1 MVISE
6 LLAYGREV
14 LGTLAEP
21 EPGALVDRLAVPPLR
36 SALYLPGNRRDFIQ
50 KSPRFQPDA
59 VVIDLEDAVHPTD
72 RPAARAIVAEE
83 IEPLSGKIRAVWVRV
98 NPDPETMWLDLAA
111 AVRPG
116 LSTIQ
121 LSKTFNPES
130 VQALDR
136 ALGYFEGKAGMPYG
150 TVAIA
155 PILETAN
162 GLRLAYEIAMASR
175 RVEYLG
181 ALVAKE
187 GDTARAL
194 RMRALADPVGTE
206 SLSVRSNVLVA
217 ARAAGIRYPLGGV
230 VTDLNPDHATLTAF
244 GGANRDMGY
253 AGMFVIHPS
262 HVAPVNRLFSPTPE
276 ELTRACRTLG
286 DLRAAT
292 GRGAI
297 RGSGPGQDKGEMVDL
312 AMARYAVLLLEEA
325 SALGIDLPP
334 QS

>member
-1 MVISE
+1 
-6 LLAYGREV
+6 
-14 LGTLAEP
+14 
-21 EPGALVDRLAVPPLR
+21 
-36 SALYLPGNRRDFIQ
+36 
-50 KSPRFQPDA
+50 
-59 VVIDLEDAVHPTD
+59 
-72 RPAARAIVAEE
+72 
-83 IEPLSGKIRAVWVRV
+83 V
-98 NPDPETMWLDLAA
+98 NPDPETMWQDLEA

-116 LSTIQ
+116 LATIQ

-136 ALGYFEGKAGMPYG
+136 ALGYFEGKAGLPYG
-150 TVAIA
+150 KIAIA

-194 RMRALADPVGTE
+194 RMRALVDPVGTE
-206 SLSVRSNVLVA
+206 SLAVRSAVLVA

-230 VTDLNPDHATLTAF
+230 VTDLSPEQVQLRAF
-244 GGANRDMGY
+244 AGANRDMGY

-262 HVAPVNRLFSPTPE
+262 HVAAVNQIFSPSPE
-276 ELTRACRTLG
+276 ELTRAARTLK
-286 DLRAAT
+286 DLRASA

-297 RGSGPGQDKGEMVDL
+297 RDAADGGMVDL
-312 AMARYAVLLLEEA
+312 AMARFAVLLLEEA
-325 SALGIDLPP
+325 EALGIELP

>member
-6 LLAYGREV
+6 LLSYGREI

-21 EPGALVDRLAVPPLR
+21 EPGAMTDRLAPAPLR
-36 SALYLPGNRRDFIQ
+36 SALYLPGNRRDFLQ
-50 KSPRFQPDA
+50 KSPRFAPDA
-59 VVIDLEDAVHPTD
+59 VVIDLEDAVQPSD
-72 RPAARAIVAEE
+72 RPAARSIVAEE
-83 IEPLSGKIRAVWVRV
+83 IGPLSQKVRAVWVRV
-98 NPDPETMWLDLAA
+98 NPDPETMWQDLEA

-116 LSTIQ
+116 LATIQ

-136 ALGYFEGKAGMPYG
+136 ALGYFEGKAGLPYG
-150 TVAIA
+150 KIAIA

-194 RMRALADPVGTE
+194 RMRALVDPVGTE
-206 SLSVRSNVLVA
+206 SMAVRSAVLVA

-230 VTDLNPDHATLTAF
+230 VTDLSPEQVQLRAF
-244 GGANRDMGY
+244 AGANRDMGY

-262 HVAPVNRLFSPTPE
+262 HVAAVNQIFSPSAD
-276 ELTRACRTLG
+276 ELARAARTLK
-286 DLRAAT
+286 DLRASA

-297 RGSGPGQDKGEMVDL
+297 RDAADGGMVDL
-312 AMARYAVLLLEEA
+312 AMARFAVLLLEEA
-325 SALGIDLPP
+325 EALGIELP